1 MTSPFIAPPPRR
13 NCSAP
18 RCSECGRPDP
28 FAYLDDLVY
37 RRKTLDEAREPA
49 PVCRCAFD
57 ANAAC
62 RAHPLRP
69 LEPTRSHFLVVGL
82 LCIAI
87 AVAVALWFVGSEL
100 R

>member
-1 MTSPFIAPPPRR
+1 MSAFIAPPPRR

-18 RCSECGRPDP
+18 RCSECGGNVLP
-28 FAYLDDLVY
+28 LC
-37 RRKTLDEAREPA
+37 RRLSA
-49 PVCRCAFD
+49 PHLPCP
-57 ANAAC
+57 
-62 RAHPLRP
+62 AHP
-69 LEPTRSHFLVVGL
+69 TREDIDSRARLLVVGL